1 MRILVAFSALSQVG
15 GEAFED
21 SGANRSSIARVWH
34 LLAGGI
40 AMAKRQSAGGDAGV
54 RIGDRLLLIECFS
67 YELPLDYESAS
78 QASTTVRMGIWRRR
92 IGIII
97 AV

>member
-1 MRILVAFSALSQVG
+1 MRKAEPMRILVAFGALSQVG

-40 AMAKRQSAGGDAGV
+40 AMTKGNPREVDAAV
-54 RIGDRLLLIECFS
+54 RRIGDRLLLIECFS
-67 YELPLDYESAS
+67 YELPLDYEGKPSVYDSQDGNLAS
-78 QASTTVRMGIWRRR
+78 
-92 IGIII
+92 
-97 AV
+97 